1 MSNEKLARQ
10 WAERKKAQAKRHM
23 EDAGYFPRE
32 DTMAAIEHVL
42 ATTDPLTMADV
53 EWDTKKHHLAGATLP
68 DGHEVVMMWPD
79 TYGTG
84 HIIAKEGEWPR
95 ERLTPNGKR
104 YELREVGAP
113 EQPAHPATLETV
125 EDYVNAPEGT
135 TVAEPG
141 YTAWT
146 KVYDGN
152 WWRGDEDNTSH
163 WMAGTKRDMLRKGWG
178 QVTTNI
184 TPEHARELLD
194 IANRGAGDGQRP
206 VTVAASHAPLAEAAP
221 ALAELVANLHYE
233 YAVQKLDGNEWK
245 LTDLDGR
252 ALESYE
258 SEKVTWWPAPIP
270 QSDIADRGPGW
281 RIVRRLAGE
290 PEVVE

>member
-10 WAERKKAQAKRHM
+10 WAERKQAQAKRHM

-113 EQPAHPATLETV
+113 EQPEHPATLVTKQ
-125 EDYVNAPEGT
+125 DYVNAPHGT
-135 TVAEPG
+135 IVAEPG
-141 YTAWT
+141 GHALT
-146 KVYDGN
+146 KGSDGG
-152 WWRGDEDNTSH
+152 WWPGGTWRTSRE
-163 WMAGTKRDMLRKGWG
+163 MAGTKRDVIRWEWG
-178 QVTTNI
+178 
-184 TPEHARELLD
+184 
-194 IANRGAGDGQRP
+194 
-206 VTVAASHAPLAEAAP
+206 
-221 ALAELVANLHYE
+221 
-233 YAVQKLDGNEWK
+233 K
-245 LTDLDGR
+245 
-252 ALESYE
+252 
-258 SEKVTWWPAPIP
+258 
-270 QSDIADRGPGW
+270 
-281 RIVRRLAGE
+281 
-290 PEVVE
+290 